1 MKRKENKRNG
11 KSIFCKKRSETP
23 FGNIVF
29 HGKMHICAKYG
40 NCMTNYALKMAMTMC
55 IWLETHESS
64 YMLSL
69 FVKFFFQH
77 LSKFKFIIFPKK

>member
-1 MKRKENKRNG
+1 MSEN
-11 KSIFCKKRSETP
+11 P
-23 FGNIVF
+23 FGSIVF

-40 NCMTNYALKMAMTMC
+40 NCMTNYALKMAMTIC

-69 FVKFFFQH
+69 FVKFFLEH